1 VRRYGPDLFV
11 FVIVLIFVL
20 MLVVGAIWIALT

>member
-11 FVIVLIFVL
+11 FVLVALFVL
-20 MLVVGAIWIALT
+20 MLVIGAVWVIVA

>member
-11 FVIVLIFVL
+11 FVLAALFVL
-20 MLVVGAIWIALT
+20 LLVLGAVWALAS